1 MSTSGAWMSSLVR
14 LTDGHCRYRIDGPV
28 DGTPLLLIHGATVPA
43 WEFDRLVPYL
53 TDAGFRCLRADLF
66 GHGGSERPQL
76 TYDHD
81 LFVRQLLELLDR
93 LGFDPPLGV
102 LGHSL
107 GAVVGIRLIVENPER
122 FTRIALAAPMLD
134 FVAGNPLLRLMQV
147 PVLGELLIP
156 TVVLPMLMRRRR
168 KRYTPVEDGRF
179 VGLFREQ
186 LAYRGFGRA
195 LLSLIRSGSLA
206 DQADA
211 YLSFAELGHPAA
223 IFRGAEDVI
232 VGSEDVHRITTLL
245 PRAHVTTIDGTGHS
259 FIITD
264 PDKLAP
270 ELVRFF
276 GSQPA
281 SVTDVP
287 RC

>member
-1 MSTSGAWMSSLVR
+1 MKDSEPAGTSISEFVR
-14 LTDGHCRYRIDGPV
+14 LTDGRCQYRIDGPV
-28 DGTPLLLIHGATVPA
+28 EGTPLLLIHGATVPA

-66 GHGGSERPQL
+66 GHGGSERPRV
-76 TYDHD
+76 TYDHG
-81 LFVRQLLELLDR
+81 LFVRQLLELIDR
-93 LGFDPPLGV
+93 LAFEQPLGL

-107 GAVVGIRLIVENPER
+107 GAVVGTRLIVAKPDR

-134 FVAGNPLLRLMQV
+134 FVTGNPLIRLMQV
-147 PVLGELLIP
+147 PGLGELLIP
-156 TVVLPMLMRRRR
+156 TFVLPMLMRRRR
-168 KRYTPVEDGRF
+168 NRYTPIEGGRF

-206 DQADA
+206 DQGDA
-211 YLSFAELGHPAA
+211 YQSFAALGHPVA

-232 VGSEDVHRITTLL
+232 VGDEDVRRIAALL
-245 PRAHVTTIDGTGHS
+245 PRASITTISNTAHS

-276 GSQPA
+276 RGKP
-281 SVTDVP
+281 V
-287 RC
+287 

>member
-1 MSTSGAWMSSLVR
+1 MTDSVR
-14 LTDGHCRYRIDGPV
+14 LTDGEYQYRIDGPAG
-28 DGTPLLLIHGATVPA
+28 GTPLLLIHGATVPA

-66 GHGGSERPQL
+66 GHGGSERPRV
-76 TYDHD
+76 TYDHG
-81 LFVRQLLELLDR
+81 LFVRQLLELIDR
-93 LGFDPPLGV
+93 LDFERPLGL

-107 GAVVGIRLIVENPER
+107 GAVVGTRLIVAKPDR

-134 FVAGNPLLRLMQV
+134 FVTGNRLTWLIRLMQV
-147 PVLGELLIP
+147 PALGELLIP
-156 TVVLPMLMRRRR
+156 TFVLPMLMRRRR
-168 KRYTPVEDGRF
+168 KRYTPIEGGRF
-179 VGLFREQ
+179 VGLFRAQ

-211 YLSFAELGHPAA
+211 YRSFAALGHPVA

-232 VGSEDVHRITTLL
+232 VGSEDVRRIAALL
-245 PRAHVTTIDGTGHS
+245 PRASITTIGNTAHS

-270 ELVRFF
+270 ELIRFF
-276 GSQPA
+276 GGKTA
-281 SVTDVP
+281 
-287 RC
+287 